1 MEELN
6 ALKHNGNWEI
16 VELPK
21 NKKSVGCKC
30 VFSIKCNAHQSIER
44 YKAGLVVKGFTQGY
58 EINH

>member
-30 VFSIKCNAHQSIER
+30 VFSIKM
-44 YKAGLVVKGFTQGY
+44 
-58 EINH
+58 